1 MACSTVWSNFL
12 RINDFRHLTYSLDEP
27 SSLPALTGLIAL
39 AAMGLMIYWFAKK
52 GDEKANDYGQPEA

>member
-1 MACSTVWSNFL
+1 
-12 RINDFRHLTYSLDEP
+12 
-27 SSLPALTGLIAL
+27 LPALTGLIAL